1 MGLFD
6 KLIKSFTGKIVDDA
20 SDKAAKAAADAA
32 AKEAEKKIN
41 EAFAEAAK
49 ESEKSAKEAAD
60 AAKEADTAASGVS
73 KDDWKQALSALSG
86 LAAAVNEANNTRK
99 CPFCGDTVK
108 GSSKFCPSCGAQLP
122 APEPKPAA
130 EEKPVSDDGDASH
143 EEGGMYYDDGR
154 DVSVK
159 LREVLASEFPS
170 YTVKEDVSP
179 TTIGGTGK
187 FMNYSFA
194 VYQGETPK
202 LFMMIIGNTT
212 CSHREYRWSKEQAAK
227 AGVTMINFIKHEPN
241 SVLYIKTRLHKYL

>member
-1 MGLFD
+1 MGFLD
-6 KLIKSFTGKIVDDA
+6 KLIKSFTTKVVDDA

-60 AAKEADTAASGVS
+60 AVKEADAAASGVS
-73 KDDWKQALSALSG
+73 KDDWKKALEALG
-86 LAAAVNEANNTRK
+86 GFAAAVNEANNTRK

-179 TTIGGTGK
+179 STIGGTGK